1 MNKLHLVIERE
12 FTTRLRKKSFWVM
25 TFVMPILMIG
35 LGFVPAAVSSINE
48 VDQQQVA
55 ILDHTGRYASLFEGN
70 DSDSYRFVRVDRPL
84 DSLRSEASQEA
95 ITAILEIRDDLL
107 KDPKAI
113 SLFSFKQLPQGLETY
128 INEVLSR
135 HLTEEK
141 IRSYNI
147 PQLQEAIQESQ
158 VQLHVSTYKW
168 GESGDVDTSS
178 STVASIIGVGLSFF
192 SYLFMM
198 TYGGMV
204 LQGVLEEKKNRIVEV
219 IISSV
224 RPQELMLGKIIGIG
238 LLGIVQ
244 IAIWAILFFVGAQI
258 AQAFFQSEAIGGTSF
273 LSQATTFFAV
283 LQGVNFAKILIFFI
297 LFFMGGYLFYASI
310 LAALSSLVS
319 SDEEASQMMMPVVLL
334 LIFAMYAGMGSVDNP
349 DGTLAFWASFCPLTS
364 PVVMMVRL
372 PYDVPL
378 WQPLLSLAILYIT
391 VFLTSALAGKIYR
404 TGILMYGK
412 KPSMREVWRWITYRQ

>member
-25 TFVMPILMIG
+25 TFVMPILIIG

-70 DSDSYRFVRVDRPL
+70 DSDSDSYRFVRVDRPL

-158 VQLHVSTYKW
+158 VQLRVSTYKW
-168 GESGDVDTSS
+168 GESGDVDASS
-178 STVASIIGVGLSFF
+178 STVASIIGVALSFF

-219 IISSV
+219 IISS
-224 RPQELMLGKIIGIG
+224 
-238 LLGIVQ
+238 
-244 IAIWAILFFVGAQI
+244 
-258 AQAFFQSEAIGGTSF
+258 GTPPR
-273 LSQATTFFAV
+273 A
-283 LQGVNFAKILIFFI
+283 
-297 LFFMGGYLFYASI
+297 
-310 LAALSSLVS
+310 
-319 SDEEASQMMMPVVLL
+319 
-334 LIFAMYAGMGSVDNP
+334 YAGQDHRDRSLGSPTDRYLGHLVLCRSTDRP
-349 DGTLAFWASFCPLTS
+349 
-364 PVVMMVRL
+364 
-372 PYDVPL
+372 
-378 WQPLLSLAILYIT
+378 
-391 VFLTSALAGKIYR
+391 
-404 TGILMYGK
+404 GIL
-412 KPSMREVWRWITYRQ
+412 PIRSHRRSFIP

>member
-84 DSLRSEASQEA
+84 DSLRSEASQES
-95 ITAILEIRDDLL
+95 ITAILEIRGDLL

-168 GESGDVDTSS
+168 GESGDVDASS

-219 IISSV
+219 
-224 RPQELMLGKIIGIG
+224 L
-238 LLGIVQ
+238 
-244 IAIWAILFFVGAQI
+244 
-258 AQAFFQSEAIGGTSF
+258 GTS
-273 LSQATTFFAV
+273 SRA
-283 LQGVNFAKILIFFI
+283 
-297 LFFMGGYLFYASI
+297 
-310 LAALSSLVS
+310 
-319 SDEEASQMMMPVVLL
+319 
-334 LIFAMYAGMGSVDNP
+334 YAGQDHR
-349 DGTLAFWASFCPLTS
+349 D
-364 PVVMMVRL
+364 R
-372 PYDVPL
+372 
-378 WQPLLSLAILYIT
+378 SL
-391 VFLTSALAGKIYR
+391 GYR
-404 TGILMYGK
+404 TDRHLGHLILCRSTDRPGFL
-412 KPSMREVWRWITYRQ
+412 PIRSHRRNFIP